1 MTERRGVVSR
11 SRMTLAVVTVLL
23 LVAASAASAAAAS
36 VPTSGQY
43 GMRAKGATVQV
54 LPGGKSAYVI
64 LSGKSGGGYLDV
76 TLPAA
81 VKITNGVFSYV
92 GKAAWAT
99 ALQPTKKLAATAT
112 ISGKFPT
119 PKSVILTYLVRQ
131 GPNTLA
137 KTGVKLSLWTESE
150 T

>member
-1 MTERRGVVSR
+1 MSGRTALAG
-11 SRMTLAVVTVLL
+11 LAVLVVAG
-23 LVAASAASAAAAS
+23 LVAAAALAS

-64 LSGKSGGGYLDV
+64 LSGKSGGGLVDV

-81 VKITNGVFSYV
+81 VKIANGGFSYI
-92 GKAAWAT
+92 GKASWAS

-112 ISGKFPT
+112 IAGKFPT
-119 PKSVILTYLVRQ
+119 PKSVTLTYSVKQ
-131 GPNTLA
+131 GSHTLA
-137 KTGVKLSLWTESE
+137 KTGLKLTLWTESQ